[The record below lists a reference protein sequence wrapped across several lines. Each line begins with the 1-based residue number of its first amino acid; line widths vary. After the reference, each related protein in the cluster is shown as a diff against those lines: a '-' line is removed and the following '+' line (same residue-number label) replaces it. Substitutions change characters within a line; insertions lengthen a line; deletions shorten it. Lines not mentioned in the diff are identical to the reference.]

1 MASVRTPRHRGQ
13 RAKRAVV
20 PVEYIGIVE
29 VLPLLLLVVAVVNTN
44 VVFGVIPVQG
54 TPQVGQAQPDGCKQ
68 VRICGMYRHLIHKNK
83 ERRLTRKVVQPR
95 KSGGIGG

>member
-29 VLPLLLLVVAVVNTN
+29 VLPLLLLVVAVVNAN

-54 TPQVGQAQPDGCKQ
+54 TPQVGHQEEQAQPDGCK
-68 VRICGMYRHLIHKNK
+68 GPPKNNF
-83 ERRLTRKVVQPR
+83 P
-95 KSGGIGG
+95 I